1 MTLKEFSKTELDL
14 LKPNDEKE
22 KELQEAINDGVLHV
36 VEAFEKEYLTPL
48 TNNYMISILERLLRF
63 KPITAIENNE
73 SDWLGLETKKDGTK
87 IFYHK
92 RCRSVHKYVSPDN
105 EVEYLDADAVICSE
119 DGGASWDNYEAYQG
133 KIGNFPYYPPIDPLK
148 LYLLNSGK
156 VDEDGKTLYSILDP
170 NDEEDVKVI
179 NDLYNSTLEKAE
191 KGSEKEKKKT
201 TKSTKKSS
209 SSTSSSKKGTKAASA
224 KTSESKASKKSSK
237 KTENENSKKKTA
249 SAPPTKSTSKSTT
262 KKTTAKTSSTKSTTS
277 KSKSTPA
284 KKSTKDLA
292 AIANK
297 TTKK

>member
-1 MTLKEFSKTELDL
+1 MTLKEFAKTELDL
-14 LKPNDEKE
+14 LKSSEEKE
-22 KELQEAINDGVLHV
+22 KELQETINDGILNV
-36 VEAFEKEYLTPL
+36 VEAFEKEYITPL
-48 TNNYMISILERLLRF
+48 TSNYMISILERLLRF

-73 SDWLGLETKKDGTK
+73 SDWLGLRTEKDGTK

-92 RCRSVHKYVSPDN
+92 RCNSVHKYVSPDN

-191 KGSEKEKKKT
+191 KEKKKT

-249 SAPPTKSTSKSTT
+249 SAPPTKSTTKKSTT
-262 KKTTAKTSSTKSTTS
+262 KTSSTKSTTS
-277 KSKSTPA
+277 KTKSTPA